1 MSNNENSKNNPYYNR
16 IILTPKQQEVL
27 GYLAKGMQNKEIA
40 AEMDLSVS
48 TVKLHVSGILFR
60 LDAKTRTAAVIA
72 AQKSKLI
79 DKDKN

>member
-40 AEMDLSVS
+40 AEMGLSVS

-60 LDAKTRTAAVIA
+60 LNAKTRTSAVIT